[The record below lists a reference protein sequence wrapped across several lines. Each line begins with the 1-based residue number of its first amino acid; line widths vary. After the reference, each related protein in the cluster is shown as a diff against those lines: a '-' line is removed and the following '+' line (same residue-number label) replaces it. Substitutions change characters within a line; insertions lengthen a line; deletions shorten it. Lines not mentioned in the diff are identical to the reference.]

1 MDDNKKYTDEKDP
14 VKLLKLSLSEDISNS
29 PDSKTELATINN
41 QIHEFESKVTQSTD
55 SIQIIPNSSDNKP
68 DNFIKS
74 KEFLDIF
81 NGDFYLAAESLKK
94 TKEYLDKNKSSQ
106 IKNQPKKIANGK
118 KLVEIKK
125 VTKSY
130 KLSRQKVEALKGVDL
145 DIFKGEFVAITGASG
160 SGKSTLL
167 QLLGG
172 LDKPSTG
179 SIVIDGQDIARLSDK
194 NLSKFRNKTIGFVFQ
209 FFYLQPFLKVQT
221 NLEVPGM
228 FARSPK
234 KVRREKATSLAKSV
248 GLEDRL
254 SHYPKQ
260 MSGGQMQRA
269 AIARALLNEP
279 KLLLADEPTGNLDSQ
294 NSSAIIDLFEKIR
307 NEFGTTVVVVTHD
320 ENIAARADRRII
332 VSDGAVI
339 Q

>member
-1 MDDNKKYTDEKDP
+1 MDDKNNPKDRDP
-14 VKLLKLSLSEDISNS
+14 VNLLKLSLSEDIANS
-29 PDSKTELATINN
+29 QDVIKEKEVIYS
-41 QIHEFESKVTQSTD
+41 QIHNFESNIEVGS
-55 SIQIIPNSSDNKP
+55 QISSQNFEPKKP
-68 DNFIKS
+68 DYFDKS

-94 TKEYLDKNKSSQ
+94 TKEFLDINKPRQVAQS
-106 IKNQPKKIANGK
+106 NRPKGK
-118 KLVEIKK
+118 KLVEIKN
-125 VTKSY
+125 VTKTY
-130 KLSRQKVEALKGVDL
+130 KLGRQKVEALKGVTL
-145 DIFKGEFVAITGASG
+145 DIYEGEFVAITGSSG

-172 LDKPSTG
+172 LDKPTTG
-179 SIVIDGQDIARLSDK
+179 SINIDGHDIARLTDK

-228 FARSPK
+228 FARTTK
-234 KVRREKATSLAKSV
+234 KLRHEKALSLAKSV

-254 SHYPKQ
+254 DHYPKQ

-294 NSSAIIDLFEKIR
+294 NSSSIIDLFEKIR

-320 ENIAARADRRII
+320 ENISARADRKII
-332 VSDGAVI
+332 VSDGVVI

>member
-1 MDDNKKYTDEKDP
+1 MNDQENNDKDHDP
-14 VKLLKLSLSEDISNS
+14 VKLLKLSLSEDIINS
-29 PDSKTELATINN
+29 QDVIKEKQVIEE
-41 QIHEFESKVTQSTD
+41 QIHNFESTVKPNID
-55 SIQIIPNSSDNKP
+55 IQGDISAPNKP
-68 DNFIKS
+68 DNFDKS

-94 TKEYLDKNKSSQ
+94 TKEYLDINKPRQAAQS
-106 IKNQPKKIANGK
+106 NRPKGK
-118 KLVEIKK
+118 KLVEIKQVNK
-125 VTKSY
+125 TY
-130 KLSRQKVEALKGVDL
+130 KLGRQKVEALKGVSL
-145 DIFKGEFVAITGASG
+145 DIFEGEFVAITGASG

-172 LDKPSTG
+172 LDKPTTG
-179 SIVIDGQDIARLSDK
+179 SINIDGHDIARLSDK

-228 FARSPK
+228 FSRTPK

-294 NSSAIIDLFEKIR
+294 NGNSIIDLFEKIR
-307 NEFGTTVVVVTHD
+307 DEFGTTIVVVTHD
-320 ENIAARADRRII
+320 ENISSRADRKII
-332 VSDGAVI
+332 VRDGAVI